1 MDGVDGGEGQWTG
14 SAPIAIDVVVEGEL
28 LMLLDIPLGEDAHA
42 HPVADRPLRDIAVG
56 GA

>member
-1 MDGVDGGEGQWTG
+1 MNGVDGGEGQWTG